1 MQKKQK
7 PSYPLRLEGETRG
20 KAEGEARINHR
31 SLNVELGLLIEDGL
45 RWREMQ
51 KTKQAAA

>member
-7 PSYPLRLEGETRG
+7 PSYPLRLECETRS
-20 KAEGEARINHR
+20 KAEVEALHYHH

-45 RWREMQ
+45 KWREMQ
-51 KTKQAAA
+51 KFKQAVA